1 MCAIQTLLKFI
12 LVFQWNRIHLQ
23 PKYFKKQTKQ
33 NKMRKL
39 STILALVAVVSL
51 ASCKKDYTC
60 ECTNVDSF
68 GTTTSSITINGKKK
82 DVEKACD
89 VFEYSYVDDVQTCKI
104 K

>member
-1 MCAIQTLLKFI
+1 
-12 LVFQWNRIHLQ
+12 
-23 PKYFKKQTKQ
+23 
-33 NKMRKL
+33 MRKL

-60 ECTNVDSF
+60 ECTSVDTTF
-68 GTTTSSITINGKKK
+68 GTTTSTITINGKKK

-89 VFEYSYVDDVQTCKI
+89 AFEYSYADDVQTCKI